1 MLVRAV
7 GISLLCMLARCF
19 NAKFSAV
26 NTASNVLD
34 GLENLWKKATKLF
47 LCRENDMVRLT
58 DNLIHQL
65 YVSSKDC
72 SYASLIYYAPVN
84 SNPHPRGY

>member
-7 GISLLCMLARCF
+7 GISLLCEVARCF

-34 GLENLWKKATKLF
+34 GLENLRKKASKMF
-47 LCRENDMVRLT
+47 LCRENDMVHLT
-58 DNLIHQL
+58 DNFIHQL

-72 SYASLIYYAPVN
+72 SYASLLDCLIKFL
-84 SNPHPRGY
+84 